1 MYKRQFVPKKHTYN
15 AHINEV
21 VLGVGDKAVT
31 IGGQNVLA
39 FHTFDGEIT
48 NAPKIGVELTD
59 AGMAMCTMPGEQK
72 FYEGCATVADMAKRA
87 SAMEGA
93 SFICLHLEGADPNGE
108 NKSVDECV
116 ELAKSVAD
124 ATDMPLVVMGCKN
137 IEKDTELFNK
147 IAEALTGKNI
157 LVLSARDE
165 NYKAIGAGAGLAY
178 GQKVG
183 AESAVDINLAKQL
196 NTVMTQLGVS
206 AQSIVMNIGSAAAG
220 YGFEYVASTLDRVKD
235 AALSQSDA
243 MLQMPIITPVSAD
256 TWGVKEAIMPEA
268 DMPEWGSQEER
279 GIEME
284 IVTAAAVLASGSD
297 AVIMRHPEAIRTI
310 AAMIGE
316 LV

>member
-1 MYKRQFVPKKHTYN
+1 MSFVPKKQAYN

-21 VLGVGDKAVT
+21 VLGVGEKAVA

-39 FHTFDGEIT
+39 FHRFDGEIT

-72 FYEGCATVADMAKRA
+72 FYDGCATVADMAKRA
-87 SAMEGA
+87 ATMEGA

-124 ATDMPLVVMGCKN
+124 ATDMPLVIMGCKN

-147 IAEALTGKNI
+147 IAEALAGKNI

-196 NTVMTQLGVS
+196 NTVMTQLGVN

-256 TWGVKEAIMPEA
+256 TWGVKESIMPEA

>member
-1 MYKRQFVPKKHTYN
+1 MSFVPKKQTYN

-39 FHTFDGEIT
+39 FHTFDGEIA

-87 SAMEGA
+87 AEMEGA

-147 IAEALTGKNI
+147 IAEVLAGKNI

-196 NTVMTQLGVS
+196 NTVMTQLGVN

-235 AALSQSDA
+235 AALGQSDA

-256 TWGVKEAIMPEA
+256 TWGVKESIMPEA

-297 AVIMRHPEAIRTI
+297 AVIMRHPDAIRTI
-310 AAMIGE
+310 AAMIGA

>member
-1 MYKRQFVPKKHTYN
+1 MSFVPKKQTYN
-15 AHINEV
+15 ARINEV
-21 VLGVGDKAVT
+21 VLGVGEKAVT

-39 FHTFDGEIT
+39 FHTFDAEIA

-59 AGMAMCTMPGEQK
+59 AGMGMCTMPGEQK

-87 SAMEGA
+87 AAMEGA

-116 ELAKSVAD
+116 ALAKSVAD
-124 ATDMPLVVMGCKN
+124 ATDMPLVIMGCKN

-147 IAEALTGKNI
+147 IAEALSGKNI

-196 NTVMTQLGVS
+196 NTVMTQLGVN

-256 TWGVKEAIMPEA
+256 TWGVKESIMPEA

-279 GIEME
+279 GIEMD

>member
-1 MYKRQFVPKKHTYN
+1 MSFVPKKQTYN

-72 FYEGCATVADMAKRA
+72 FYEGCTTVADMAKRA

-124 ATDMPLVVMGCKN
+124 ATDMPLVIMGCKN

-147 IAEALTGKNI
+147 IAEALAGKNI

-196 NTVMTQLGVS
+196 NTVMTQLGVN

-256 TWGVKEAIMPEA
+256 TWGVKESIMPEA

>member
-1 MYKRQFVPKKHTYN
+1 MSFVPKKQTYN
-15 AHINEV
+15 ARINEV
-21 VLGVGDKAVT
+21 VLGVGEKAVT

-39 FHTFDGEIT
+39 FHTFDAEIA

-59 AGMAMCTMPGEQK
+59 AGMGMCTMPGEQK

-87 SAMEGA
+87 AAMEGA

-116 ELAKSVAD
+116 ALAKSVAD
-124 ATDMPLVVMGCKN
+124 ATDMPLVIMGCKN

-147 IAEALTGKNI
+147 IAEALSGKNI

-196 NTVMTQLGVS
+196 NTVMTQLGVN

-243 MLQMPIITPVSAD
+243 MLQMPIIPPVSAD

>member
-1 MYKRQFVPKKHTYN
+1 MSFVPKKHTYN

-39 FHTFDGEIT
+39 FHTFDGEIA

-72 FYEGCATVADMAKRA
+72 FYEGCATVADMARRA
-87 SAMEGA
+87 AEMEGA

-124 ATDMPLVVMGCKN
+124 ATDMPLVIMGCKN

-147 IAEALTGKNI
+147 IADALAGKNI

-196 NTVMTQLGVS
+196 NTVMTQLGVN

-235 AALSQSDA
+235 AALGQSDA

-310 AAMIGE
+310 AAMIGA

>member
-1 MYKRQFVPKKHTYN
+1 MSFVPKKQAYN

-21 VLGVGDKAVT
+21 VLGVGEKAVA

-72 FYEGCATVADMAKRA
+72 FYDGCATVADMAKRA
-87 SAMEGA
+87 ATMEGA

-124 ATDMPLVVMGCKN
+124 ATDMPLVIMGCKN

-147 IAEALTGKNI
+147 IAEALAGKNI

-196 NTVMTQLGVS
+196 NTVMTQLGVN

-256 TWGVKEAIMPEA
+256 TWGVKESIMPEA
-268 DMPEWGSQEER
+268 DMPEWGSQEAR

>member
-1 MYKRQFVPKKHTYN
+1 MSFVPKKQTYN
-15 AHINEV
+15 ARINEV
-21 VLGVGDKAVT
+21 VVGVGDKAVA

-87 SAMEGA
+87 AGMEGA

-116 ELAKSVAD
+116 ALAKSVAD
-124 ATDMPLVVMGCKN
+124 ATDMPLVIMGCKN

-147 IAEALTGKNI
+147 IAEALSGKNI

-196 NTVMTQLGVS
+196 NTVMTQLGVN

-256 TWGVKEAIMPEA
+256 TWGVKESIMPEA

>member
-1 MYKRQFVPKKHTYN
+1 MSFVPKKQTYN

-21 VLGVGDKAVT
+21 VLGVGDKAVA

-39 FHTFDGEIT
+39 FHTFDGEIA

-87 SAMEGA
+87 AEMEGA

-116 ELAKSVAD
+116 ELAKSVAG
-124 ATDMPLVVMGCKN
+124 ATDMPLVIMGCKN

-147 IAEALTGKNI
+147 IAEALAGKNI

-196 NTVMTQLGVS
+196 NTVMTQLGVN

-256 TWGVKEAIMPEA
+256 TWGVKESIMPET

>member
-1 MYKRQFVPKKHTYN
+1 MSFVPKKQAYN

-39 FHTFDGEIT
+39 FHTFDGEIA

-87 SAMEGA
+87 AEMEGA

-124 ATDMPLVVMGCKN
+124 ATDMPLVIMGCKN

-147 IAEALTGKNI
+147 IAEALAGKNI

-196 NTVMTQLGVS
+196 NTVMTQLGVN

-235 AALSQSDA
+235 AALGQSDA

-256 TWGVKEAIMPEA
+256 TWGVKESIMPEA

>member
-1 MYKRQFVPKKHTYN
+1 MSFVPKKHTYN

-87 SAMEGA
+87 SAVEGA

>member
-1 MYKRQFVPKKHTYN
+1 MSFVPKKQTYN
-15 AHINEV
+15 ARINEV
-21 VLGVGDKAVT
+21 VLGVGEKAVT

-39 FHTFDGEIT
+39 FHTFDAEIA

-59 AGMAMCTMPGEQK
+59 AGMDMCTMPGEQK

-87 SAMEGA
+87 AAMEGA

-116 ELAKSVAD
+116 ALAKSVAD
-124 ATDMPLVVMGCKN
+124 ATDMPLVIMGCKN

-147 IAEALTGKNI
+147 IAEALSGKNI

-196 NTVMTQLGVS
+196 NTVMTQLGVN

-256 TWGVKEAIMPEA
+256 TWGVKESIMPEA

-284 IVTAAAVLASGSD
+284 IVTAAAVLTSGSD

>member
-1 MYKRQFVPKKHTYN
+1 MSFVPKKHTYN

-39 FHTFDGEIT
+39 FHTFAGEIT

-147 IAEALTGKNI
+147 IAEALAGKNI

>member
-1 MYKRQFVPKKHTYN
+1 MPFVPKKQAFN

-21 VLGVGDKAVT
+21 ELGVGEKAVKL
-31 IGGQNVLA
+31 GGLNVLP
-39 FHTFDGEIT
+39 FHTFDAEIT

-59 AGMAMCTMPGEQK
+59 AGMEAYTMPGEK
-72 FYEGCATVADMAKRA
+72 EFYAGCETVADMAKKA
-87 SAMEGA
+87 ETMPGA
-93 SFICLHLEGADPNGE
+93 SFLCLHFEGADPNGA

-116 ELAKSVAD
+116 AIAKSVAD
-124 ATDMPLVVMGCKN
+124 VVTMPIVIMGCKN

-147 IAEALTGKNI
+147 IAEALSGKNI

-165 NYKAIGAGAGLAY
+165 NYKNVGASAGLAY

-206 AQSIVMNIGSAAAG
+206 AQSIVMNIGSAAVG
-220 YGFEYVASTLDRVKD
+220 YGYEYVASTLDRIRD
-235 AALSQSDA
+235 AALKQADA
-243 MLQMPIITPVSAD
+243 MLQMPIMIPVSPD

-268 DMPEWGSQEER
+268 DMPEWGNQEER

-284 IVTAAAVLASGSD
+284 VSTAAAVLAGGAD
-297 AVIMRHPEAIRTI
+297 AVIMRHPAAIHTI
-310 AAMIGE
+310 AQMIDA

>member
-1 MYKRQFVPKKHTYN
+1 MSFVPKKQAYN

-21 VLGVGDKAVT
+21 VLGVGDKAVA

-39 FHTFDGEIT
+39 FHTFDGEIA

-87 SAMEGA
+87 AEMEGA

-124 ATDMPLVVMGCKN
+124 ATDMPLVIMGCKN

-147 IAEALTGKNI
+147 IAEALAGKNI

-196 NTVMTQLGVS
+196 NTVMTQLGVN

-256 TWGVKEAIMPEA
+256 TWGVKESIMPEA

>member
-1 MYKRQFVPKKHTYN
+1 MSFVPKKQTYN

-87 SAMEGA
+87 AEMEGA

-147 IAEALTGKNI
+147 IAEALAGKNI

-196 NTVMTQLGVS
+196 NTVMTQLGVN

-235 AALSQSDA
+235 AALGQSDA

-256 TWGVKEAIMPEA
+256 TWGVKESIMPEA

>member
-1 MYKRQFVPKKHTYN
+1 MSFVPKKQTYN
-15 AHINEV
+15 ARINEV
-21 VLGVGDKAVT
+21 VLGAGEKVVT

-39 FHTFDGEIT
+39 FHTFDAEIT

-147 IAEALTGKNI
+147 IAEALAGKNI

>member
-1 MYKRQFVPKKHTYN
+1 MSFVPKKQTYN

-21 VLGVGDKAVT
+21 VLGVGEKAVT

-39 FHTFDGEIT
+39 FHTFDAEIA

-59 AGMAMCTMPGEQK
+59 AGMDMCTMPGEQK

-87 SAMEGA
+87 AAMEGA

-116 ELAKSVAD
+116 ALAKSVAD
-124 ATDMPLVVMGCKN
+124 ATDMPLVIMGCKN

-147 IAEALTGKNI
+147 IAEALSGKNI

-196 NTVMTQLGVS
+196 NTVMTQLGVN

-256 TWGVKEAIMPEA
+256 TWGVKESIMPEA